1 MTEHYYWWWNGVKRL
16 SRAEIRKMKENMQK
30 TPLVQEKANKY
41 HRLEE
46 EKAEK
51 TEWSETTTD
60 NIPEEKTDNLNYWE
74 NLSNNKKEII
84 KWELIRLAYTKTE

>member
-1 MTEHYYWWWNGVKRL
+1 MTENYYWWWNGVKRL
-16 SRAEIRKMKENMQK
+16 SRSEIRRMKENMQK

-51 TEWSETTTD
+51 LLTSLEDEWD
-60 NIPEEKTDNLNYWE
+60 NSSKKSVKIVENNEKKLWLIDKI
-74 NLSNNKKEII
+74 KKYLF
-84 KWELIRLAYTKTE
+84 W

>member
-1 MTEHYYWWWNGVKRL
+1 MTEHYYWWWNGIKRL

-30 TPLVQEKANKY
+30 TPLVQEKSNKY

-51 TEWSETTTD
+51 LLTSIVNEEE
-60 NIPEEKTDNLNYWE
+60 NISKRVIEKEEKST
-74 NLSNNKKEII
+74 KKLWLIDRI
-84 KWELIRLAYTKTE
+84 KKYLFW

>member
-1 MTEHYYWWWNGVKRL
+1 
-16 SRAEIRKMKENMQK
+16 MKENMQK

-51 TEWSETTTD
+51 LLTSLEDE
-60 NIPEEKTDNLNYWE
+60 
-74 NLSNNKKEII
+74 
-84 KWELIRLAYTKTE
+84 

>member
-30 TPLVQEKANKY
+30 TPLVQEKSNKY

-46 EKAEK
+46 EKAENLLNSIVN
-51 TEWSETTTD
+51 ETD
-60 NIPEEKTDNLNYWE
+60 NISKDSVNIKESEEKKLWIIDKIKNYLFW
-74 NLSNNKKEII
+74 
-84 KWELIRLAYTKTE
+84 

>member
-41 HRLEE
+41 INNQIL
-46 EKAEK
+46 
-51 TEWSETTTD
+51 
-60 NIPEEKTDNLNYWE
+60 ILNYFYKFSYFDW
-74 NLSNNKKEII
+74 
-84 KWELIRLAYTKTE
+84 

>member
-41 HRLEE
+41 HRLEKSDLVYLE
-46 EKAEK
+46 PVLH
-51 TEWSETTTD
+51 S
-60 NIPEEKTDNLNYWE
+60 NIH
-74 NLSNNKKEII
+74 LSALGSLQKHS
-84 KWELIRLAYTKTE
+84 L

>member
-30 TPLVQEKANKY
+30 TPLVQEKSNKY

-46 EKAEK
+46 EKAENLLNSIVN
-51 TEWSETTTD
+51 ETD
-60 NIPEEKTDNLNYWE
+60 NISKDNVNIKESEEKKLWIIDKI
-74 NLSNNKKEII
+74 KKYLF
-84 KWELIRLAYTKTE
+84 W

>member
-30 TPLVQEKANKY
+30 TPLVQEKSNKY

-46 EKAEK
+46 EKAENLLNSIVN
-51 TEWSETTTD
+51 ETD
-60 NIPEEKTDNLNYWE
+60 NISNDNVNIKESEEKKLWLIDKI
-74 NLSNNKKEII
+74 KKYLF
-84 KWELIRLAYTKTE
+84 W

>member
-1 MTEHYYWWWNGVKRL
+1 MTEHYYWWWNGIKRL

-30 TPLVQEKANKY
+30 TPLVQEKSNKY

-51 TEWSETTTD
+51 LLTSIVNEEE
-60 NIPEEKTDNLNYWE
+60 NISKRLIEKEEKST
-74 NLSNNKKEII
+74 KKLWLIDRI
-84 KWELIRLAYTKTE
+84 KKYLFW

>member
-30 TPLVQEKANKY
+30 TPLVQEKSNKY

-51 TEWSETTTD
+51 LLTSIVNEEE
-60 NIPEEKTDNLNYWE
+60 NISKRVIEKEEKST
-74 NLSNNKKEII
+74 KKLWLIDRI
-84 KWELIRLAYTKTE
+84 KKYLFW

>member
-30 TPLVQEKANKY
+30 TPLVQEKSNKY

-46 EKAEK
+46 EKAENLLNSIVN
-51 TEWSETTTD
+51 ETD
-60 NIPEEKTDNLNYWE
+60 NIGNDNVNIKENEEKKLWLIDKI
-74 NLSNNKKEII
+74 KKYLF
-84 KWELIRLAYTKTE
+84 W

>member
-1 MTEHYYWWWNGVKRL
+1 MTEHYYWWWNGIKRL

-30 TPLVQEKANKY
+30 TPLVQERSNKY

-51 TEWSETTTD
+51 LLTSIVNEEE
-60 NIPEEKTDNLNYWE
+60 NISKRVIEKEEKST
-74 NLSNNKKEII
+74 KKLWLIDRI
-84 KWELIRLAYTKTE
+84 KKYLFW

>member
-30 TPLVQEKANKY
+30 TPLVQEKSNKY

-46 EKAEK
+46 EKAENLLNSIVN
-51 TEWSETTTD
+51 ETD
-60 NIPEEKTDNLNYWE
+60 NISNDNV
-74 NLSNNKKEII
+74 NKKESEEKKLWLIDKI
-84 KWELIRLAYTKTE
+84 KKYLFW